1 MKIKKHTV
9 NKLGLEMIRQ
19 QLLSRCKPSVV
30 NGWLDDDL
38 ISSRRSQEMLCA
50 WATELEDV
58 LDSGIYGDEIEIS
71 SHKTISGHIEYLSV
85 TDEGIDVEEVE
96 YD

>member
-1 MKIKKHTV
+1 MKFKKHTINEIGMQEIV
-9 NKLGLEMIRQ
+9 ETLR
-19 QLLSRCKPSVV
+19 SSCKPSVFD
-30 NGWLDDDL
+30 GWLDDDL

-71 SHKTISGHIEYLSV
+71 SHKTISGHIGYLSV

>member
-38 ISSRRSQEMLCA
+38 ISSRRSQEMLSA
-50 WATELEDV
+50 WATALEDV
-58 LDSGIYGDEIEIS
+58 LDSGNGDELEIS
-71 SHKTISGHIEYLSV
+71 QHHAISGHVEHLSV
-85 TDEGIDVEEVE
+85 TDEGIDVEEVK